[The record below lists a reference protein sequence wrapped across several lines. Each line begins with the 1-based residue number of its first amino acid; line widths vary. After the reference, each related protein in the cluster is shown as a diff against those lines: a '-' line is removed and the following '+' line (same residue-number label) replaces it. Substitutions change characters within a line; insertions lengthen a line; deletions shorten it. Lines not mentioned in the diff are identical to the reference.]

1 MDQTRIKFFAT
12 VIIAG
17 TSVIVMALANKGFNV
32 TPQVLAIVVPLLI
45 VILIIVLLVLK
56 RKTISFF
63 RNLHEKQKEIL
74 DEPTRQLCGFSR
86 FTAYSD
92 YIIFES
98 SSGKMT
104 GHAYVLLEKLPYMI
118 EEMTRETQMNIVS
131 SFSRLLGKFNH
142 PFTYMPICRPVDRT
156 KFTKDLQHKIHNL
169 RIAMVVSKVPDPK
182 QEIEEKRLNEQLK
195 RLTEGESPIEILFV
209 VQIRETAKSSEEIK
223 NQLNLYSKSMINNL
237 EVIHQVRARRLSG
250 VEMTEAIQAFFM
262 LEA

>member
-17 TSVIVMALANKGFNV
+17 VSVIVMALANKGFHV
-32 TPQVLAIVVPLLI
+32 TAQTLAIVVP
-45 VILIIVLLVLK
+45 VLLVTMIIILVFLK

-63 RNLHEKQKEIL
+63 KNMHQKQKEIR
-74 DEPTRQLCGFSR
+74 DEPTRLLCGFVK

-92 YIIFES
+92 YIVFES
-98 SSGKMT
+98 GSGKMT

-142 PFTYMPICRPVDRT
+142 PFTYMPICRPIDRT
-156 KFTKDLQHKIHNL
+156 KFTKDLQHKIHNI
-169 RIAMVVSKVPDPK
+169 RIAMAVSKVPDPK

-195 RLTEGESPIEILFV
+195 RLTEGESPIEILFL
-209 VQIRETAKSSEEIK
+209 VQIRETAKTLEDIK
-223 NQLNLYSKSMINNL
+223 NQLNLYAKSMINNL
-237 EVIHQVRARRLSG
+237 EVIHQVHARRLAG
-250 VEMTEAIQAFFM
+250 PDMTEAIQAFFM
-262 LEA
+262 LES

>member
-1 MDQTRIKFFAT
+1 MEQTKIKFFAT
-12 VIIAG
+12 VIIASI
-17 TSVIVMALANKGFNV
+17 SVIVMALANKGFHV
-32 TPQVLAIVVPLLI
+32 TPQVLAIVIPILI
-45 VILIIVLLVLK
+45 VILIIVFLVMK
-56 RKTISFF
+56 RKSISFS
-63 RNLHEKQKEIL
+63 RNLNEKQKTIH
-74 DEPTRQLCGFSR
+74 DESTRLLCGFSK
-86 FTAYSD
+86 FTAHSD
-92 YIIFES
+92 HIIFETP
-98 SSGKMT
+98 SGKMT

-169 RIAMVVSKVPDPK
+169 RIAMAVSKVPDPK

-195 RLTEGESPIEILFV
+195 RLTEGESPIEILFL
-209 VQIRETAKSSEEIK
+209 VQIRETAKTVEEIK
-223 NQLNLYSKSMINNL
+223 SQLNLYSKSMINNL
-237 EVIHQVRARRLSG
+237 EVIHQVRARRISG